1 MRDVEDPLLVADL
14 DSLDSSRILSFG
26 DEHLDSPPSMAVLV
40 EAMRLSGA
48 GDFQLRENTNSSEL
62 GGSALA
68 PVTSYIYGY
77 YR

>member
-1 MRDVEDPLLVADL
+1 MSRAGNRPDASRGHRSEILVSSLLK
-14 DSLDSSRILSFG
+14 
-26 DEHLDSPPSMAVLV
+26 
-40 EAMRLSGA
+40 EATESA

-68 PVTSYIYGY
+68 SVTSYIYGY

>member
-1 MRDVEDPLLVADL
+1 MGRAGQRPSVLRGHRSEILVSSLLK
-14 DSLDSSRILSFG
+14 
-26 DEHLDSPPSMAVLV
+26 
-40 EAMRLSGA
+40 EATESA
-48 GDFQLRENTNSSEL
+48 GDFQIRENTNSSEM

>member
-1 MRDVEDPLLVADL
+1 MSRAGNRPDASRGHRSEILVSSLL
-14 DSLDSSRILSFG
+14 
-26 DEHLDSPPSMAVLV
+26 M

-48 GDFQLRENTNSSEL
+48 GDFQLRENINSSEL